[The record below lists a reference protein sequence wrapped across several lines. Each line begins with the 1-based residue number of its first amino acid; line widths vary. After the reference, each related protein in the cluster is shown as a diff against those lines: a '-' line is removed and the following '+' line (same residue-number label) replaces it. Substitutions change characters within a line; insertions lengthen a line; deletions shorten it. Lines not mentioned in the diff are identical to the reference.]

1 MRYVVGY
8 QPDERGADA
17 VALGIAIAR
26 AQGAKLDLMLVLGE
40 NAPYVAANPDG
51 ARVSPEERQVLE
63 AQRTALG
70 MVPADVAAE
79 FHVRQGSS
87 FAAVLIEAAVEF
99 EAALIIVGAASNGLF
114 KRYTVGSVANSLL
127 HASPVPVAL
136 APRGYHRTAPIERL
150 TAFIGRR
157 RGADAAVDVALVAAG
172 RRNVPL
178 RFVSLVELDRP
189 FGANGH
195 GENINAAHRHANT
208 VLEEAAHRLPHGH
221 EASVAVAHGR
231 TLEAAVD
238 SLDWR
243 DGELVIIGS
252 SRLAQ
257 KHRIFIGSTA
267 NKILRSLPVPLVVV
281 PLEYEGAESR
291 PLG

>member
-40 NAPYVAANPDG
+40 NAPYVAANPEG
-51 ARVSPEERQVLE
+51 SRINPEEQQVLT

-70 MVPADVAAE
+70 MIPSDVSAE
-79 FHVRQGSS
+79 FHVRQGNS

-99 EAALIIVGAASNGLF
+99 EAALIVVGAASNGLF

-127 HASPVPVAL
+127 HASPIPVAL
-136 APRGYHRTAPIERL
+136 APRGYHRLEPIERL
-150 TAFIGRR
+150 TAFIGERP
-157 RGADAAVDVALVAAG
+157 GADAAVDVALVAS
-172 RRNVPL
+172 RRRSVPL
-178 RFVSLVELDRP
+178 RFVSLVELDAR
-189 FGANGH
+189 GEH
-195 GENINAAHRHANT
+195 GENVNAAHRHANT
-208 VLEEAAHRLPHGH
+208 VLSDAARRLPEGH
-221 EASVAVAHGR
+221 EATVEVAHGR
-231 TLEAAVD
+231 TLEEAVD
-238 SLDWR
+238 GIDWL

-257 KHRIFIGSTA
+257 NRRLFIGSTA
-267 NKILRSLPVPLVVV
+267 NKILRALPVPMVVV
-281 PLEYEGAESR
+281 PLEYERAESH

>member
-40 NAPYVAANPDG
+40 NAPYVAANPEG
-51 ARVSPEERQVLE
+51 SRINPEEQQVLT

-70 MVPADVAAE
+70 MIPSDVSAE
-79 FHVRQGSS
+79 FHVRQGNS

-99 EAALIIVGAASNGLF
+99 EAALIVVGAASNGLF

-127 HASPVPVAL
+127 HASPIPVAL
-136 APRGYHRTAPIERL
+136 APRGYHRLEPIERL
-150 TAFIGRR
+150 TAFIGERP
-157 RGADAAVDVALVAAG
+157 GADAAVDVALVAS
-172 RRNVPL
+172 RRRSVPL
-178 RFVSLVELDRP
+178 RFVSLVELDAR
-189 FGANGH
+189 GEH
-195 GENINAAHRHANT
+195 GENVNAAHRHANT
-208 VLEEAAHRLPHGH
+208 VLTDASRRLPEGH
-221 EASVAVAHGR
+221 EATVEVAHGR
-231 TLEAAVD
+231 TLEEAVD
-238 SLDWR
+238 GIDWL

-257 KHRIFIGSTA
+257 NRRLFIGSTA
-267 NKILRSLPVPLVVV
+267 NKILRALPVPMV
-281 PLEYEGAESR
+281 
-291 PLG
+291 

>member
-17 VALGIAIAR
+17 VALAIAIAR

-40 NAPYVAANPDG
+40 NAPYVAANPEG
-51 ARVSPEERQVLE
+51 SRINPEEQQVLT

-70 MVPADVAAE
+70 MIPRDISAE
-79 FHVRQGSS
+79 FHVRQGNS

-99 EAALIIVGAASNGLF
+99 EAALIVVGAASNGLF

-127 HASPVPVAL
+127 HASPIPVAL
-136 APRGYHRTAPIERL
+136 APRGYHRLEPIERL
-150 TAFIGRR
+150 TAFIGERP
-157 RGADAAVDVALVAAG
+157 GADAAVDVALVASR

-178 RFVSLVELDRP
+178 RFVSLVELDAR
-189 FGANGH
+189 GEH
-195 GENINAAHRHANT
+195 GENVNAAHRHANT
-208 VLEEAAHRLPHGH
+208 VLTDAAGRLPEGH
-221 EASVAVAHGR
+221 EATVEVAHGR
-231 TLEAAVD
+231 TLEEAVD
-238 SLDWR
+238 GIDWL

-257 KHRIFIGSTA
+257 HRRLFIGSTA
-267 NKILRSLPVPLVVV
+267 NKILRALPVPMVVV
-281 PLEYEGAESR
+281 PLEYERAESH